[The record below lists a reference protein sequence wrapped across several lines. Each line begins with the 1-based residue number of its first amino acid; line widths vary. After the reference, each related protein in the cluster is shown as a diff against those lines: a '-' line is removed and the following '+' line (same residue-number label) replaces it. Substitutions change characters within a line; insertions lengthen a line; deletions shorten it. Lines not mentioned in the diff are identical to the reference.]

1 MAVEAGKSPQLAW
14 FSTQGPSHRL
24 TGLVLSDYPL
34 FSANN
39 AQGSGCGRKLC
50 IEATVNRIVISVIG
64 RDCPGVVYAI
74 TSALAKEKCNVEQLS
89 QTILKGQFASIV
101 IISAPEGV
109 TEEQVQRVVSLS
121 LEARDMDL
129 TVSAR
134 YFETETFN
142 SGEETEPF
150 VVTVNGSD
158 QAEIIAMFSGIF
170 AEQKV
175 NIENLK
181 ALRTNEECVL
191 VFEVA
196 LPMSINR
203 NAFRQ
208 MLQAKA
214 RSVGLSI
221 SIQHENIFEAIHRV
235 PIV

>member
-1 MAVEAGKSPQLAW
+1 M
-14 FSTQGPSHRL
+14 QGPSQRL
-24 TGLVLSDYPL
+24 TGLLLSVYP
-34 FSANN
+34 
-39 AQGSGCGRKLC
+39 QPYCQQRPWPCHGRKHC

-109 TEEQVQRVVSLS
+109 TDEQVQRVVSLS

-181 ALRTNEECVL
+181 ALRTNDECVL

>member
-1 MAVEAGKSPQLAW
+1 MLDGPCFIRLS
-14 FSTQGPSHRL
+14 FYFPSHR
-24 TGLVLSDYPL
+24 
-34 FSANN
+34 SARV
-39 AQGSGCGRKLC
+39 GTKTC
-50 IEATVNRIVISVIG
+50 EAIVNRIVISVIG

-74 TSALAKEKCNVEQLS
+74 TSALAREKCNIEELS
-89 QTILKGQFASIV
+89 QTILKGQFASIFIV
-101 IISAPEGV
+101 SAPEGV
-109 TEEQVQRVVSLS
+109 TEEDVQRVVTLN
-121 LEARDMDL
+121 LENRNMDL
-129 TVSAR
+129 TVAAR
-134 YFETETFN
+134 SFETDTFE
-142 SGEETEPF
+142 SGEDTEPF

-158 QAEIIAMFSGIF
+158 QPEIIAMISSIF

-175 NIENLK
+175 NIESLK
-181 ALRTNEECVL
+181 AIRMPDGSNECVL

-214 RSVGLSI
+214 RSVNLSI

>member
-1 MAVEAGKSPQLAW
+1 MTS
-14 FSTQGPSHRL
+14 
-24 TGLVLSDYPL
+24 LVLSDYL
-34 FSANN
+34 FVFHHTVP
-39 AQGSGCGRKLC
+39 RKGGTKTC
-50 IEATVNRIVISVIG
+50 EAIVNRIVISVIG

-74 TSALAKEKCNVEQLS
+74 TSALAKEKCNIEELS
-89 QTILKGQFASIV
+89 QTILKGQFASIFIV
-101 IISAPEGV
+101 SAPEGV
-109 TEEQVQRVVSLS
+109 TEEDVQRVVTLN
-121 LEARDMDL
+121 LESRNMDL
-129 TVSAR
+129 TVAAR
-134 YFETETFN
+134 NFETDTFE

-158 QAEIIAMFSGIF
+158 QPEIIAMISSIF

-175 NIENLK
+175 NIESLK
-181 ALRTNEECVL
+181 AIRMPDGSNECVL

-214 RSVGLSI
+214 RSVDLSI

>member
-1 MAVEAGKSPQLAW
+1 VAK
-14 FSTQGPSHRL
+14 PS
-24 TGLVLSDYPL
+24 
-34 FSANN
+34 
-39 AQGSGCGRKLC
+39 
-50 IEATVNRIVISVIG
+50 IEAIVNRIVISVIG

-74 TSALAKEKCNVEQLS
+74 TSALAKEKCNIEELS
-89 QTILKGQFASIV
+89 QTILKGQFASIFIV
-101 IISAPEGV
+101 SAPEGV
-109 TEEQVQRVVSLS
+109 TEEDVQRVVSLN
-121 LEARDMDL
+121 LEARKMDL
-129 TVSAR
+129 TVAAR
-134 YFETETFN
+134 SFETETFE

-158 QAEIIAMFSGIF
+158 RPEIIAMMSSIF

-175 NIENLK
+175 NIESLK
-181 ALRTNEECVL
+181 AIRMPDESNECVL
-191 VFEVA
+191 VFEIA

-214 RSVGLSI
+214 RSVNLAI

>member
-1 MAVEAGKSPQLAW
+1 MTVLGVPVYPFCISYDYAPRTE
-14 FSTQGPSHRL
+14 FTQGPN
-24 TGLVLSDYPL
+24 P
-34 FSANN
+34 
-39 AQGSGCGRKLC
+39 LC
-50 IEATVNRIVISVIG
+50 IEANVNHIVISVIG

-74 TSALAKEKCNVEQLS
+74 SSALSKEKCNIEELS
-89 QTILKGQFASIV
+89 QTILKGQFASIFIV
-101 IISAPEGV
+101 SAPEGV
-109 TEEQVQRVVSLS
+109 TEEDIQRVVSLS
-121 LEARDMDL
+121 LESRNMDL

-134 YFETETFN
+134 NFETDTF
-142 SGEETEPF
+142 SSAEETEPF

-158 QAEIIAMFSGIF
+158 QPEIIAMISGIF

-181 ALRTNEECVL
+181 AIRVGEDTNECVL

-196 LPMSINR
+196 LPLSINR

-221 SIQHENIFEAIHRV
+221 SIQHQAIFEAIHRV

>member
-1 MAVEAGKSPQLAW
+1 MAK
-14 FSTQGPSHRL
+14 PS
-24 TGLVLSDYPL
+24 
-34 FSANN
+34 
-39 AQGSGCGRKLC
+39 
-50 IEATVNRIVISVIG
+50 IEAIVNRIVISVIG

-74 TSALAKEKCNVEQLS
+74 TSALAKEKCNIEELS
-89 QTILKGQFASIV
+89 QTILKGQFASIFIV
-101 IISAPEGV
+101 SAPEGV
-109 TEEQVQRVVSLS
+109 TEEDVQRVVSLN
-121 LEARDMDL
+121 LEARKMDL
-129 TVSAR
+129 TVAAR
-134 YFETETFN
+134 SFETETFE
-142 SGEETEPF
+142 SAEETEPF

-158 QAEIIAMFSGIF
+158 RPEIIAMMSSIF

-175 NIENLK
+175 NIESLK
-181 ALRTNEECVL
+181 AIRMPDESNECVL
-191 VFEVA
+191 VFEIA

>member
-1 MAVEAGKSPQLAW
+1 MPIL
-14 FSTQGPSHRL
+14 
-24 TGLVLSDYPL
+24 
-34 FSANN
+34 
-39 AQGSGCGRKLC
+39 AQGHNPPPP
-50 IEATVNRIVISVIG
+50 IEATVNHIVISVIG

-74 TSALAKEKCNVEQLS
+74 SSALSKEKCNIEELS
-89 QTILKGQFASIV
+89 QTILKGQFASIFIV
-101 IISAPEGV
+101 SAPEDV
-109 TEEQVQRVVSLS
+109 NEEDIQRVVSLS
-121 LEARDMDL
+121 LEARNMDL
-129 TVSAR
+129 TVAAR
-134 YFETETFN
+134 TFETDTF
-142 SGEETEPF
+142 SCSEETEPF

-158 QAEIIAMFSGIF
+158 RPEIIAMISGVF

-181 ALRTNEECVL
+181 AIRVDESSNECVL

-196 LPMSINR
+196 LPLSINR

-214 RSVGLSI
+214 RSMGLAI